1 MKKVIL
7 FFTFLAITL
16 FAGDSMWIQH
26 DFSAAVNL
34 AKKSQKPILL
44 MYSAKT

>member
-1 MKKVIL
+1 MRKAVL
-7 FFTFLAITL
+7 FFAFLAVTL
-16 FAGDSMWIQH
+16 FAGDSLWIKH
-26 DFSAAVNL
+26 DFGVAMNL